1 MLTMMYQIGI
11 SAFNIVNLQLIC
23 LFLYNHYSLKI
34 HNFNISEGMMNGY
47 AFMNLGHAM
56 SELGSKLI
64 LNI

>member
-1 MLTMMYQIGI
+1 MMYQIGI
-11 SAFNIVNLQLIC
+11 SAFNIVKLQLIC
-23 LFLYNHYSLKI
+23 MFLYKNHSLKM